1 MATANSITNSQP
13 AFTWLFLSAHADLKA
28 SAIVLRTQADT
39 EAEARR
45 KLSDCGDLVFAA
57 KIRTESPLMATWA
70 DHDNF
75 TLWTLCGSDVRES
88 VNQMA
93 EVHHA

>member
-1 MATANSITNSQP
+1 MTNSITNSQP
-13 AFTWLFLSAHADLKA
+13 AFTWLFLSVRADLS
-28 SAIVLRTQADT
+28 SATIVLRTQADT
-39 EAEARR
+39 EAEARQQ
-45 KLSDCGDLVFAA
+45 LSGCGELIFAA
-57 KIRTESPLMATWA
+57 KIRTACPVSATWA

-93 EVHHA
+93 EVRHA